1 MFAMSRIGRI
11 AAIVSLF
18 VVMLAGAGAPAGAA
32 KAGGADN
39 GEYTAPDFAV
49 TLSYDAELWTVDND
63 VSVQENNGRDEL
75 RLINGDTDA
84 VLYLE
89 TYDGYNGKAADC
101 IDSAVS
107 EVTGDAK
114 TTPIEDRR
122 GNKIAGSKKGVTWAA
137 YSYKDTDGAKLAT
150 FVECRALPKAA
161 GVFVASLLTTQD
173 DFNSDYLDVQDI
185 LDTVDLGGSASA
197 GKTNSGK
204 TGPGGSDSNTSP
216 TATAGGTNSTQ
227 GSGTQVGDYLT
238 IAVPDDWTVKPF
250 ASDSFSEGG
259 AQIFN
264 LTALTSISLFTVSPE
279 IATMGIEK
287 MLDTYAGISSKSL
300 GEDVVPATFQDG
312 TDAKEIK
319 GNAGYAYYLF
329 TEAGISNVLYVNI
342 QVMDDGRAIVFA
354 ATGPQQL
361 FDQVY
366 KDSLQPMLDSL
377 TYLG

>member
-1 MFAMSRIGRI
+1 MLTVSRIGRI
-11 AAIVSLF
+11 AAMVSLF
-18 VVMLAGAGAPAGAA
+18 VVMLAGPGSSAGAT
-32 KAGGADN
+32 KATGADN
-39 GEYTAPDFAV
+39 GEYTAPDFTV
-49 TLSYDAELWTVDND
+49 SLSYDAELWTVDND

-137 YSYKDTDGAKLAT
+137 YSYIDSDGAKLAT
-150 FVECRALPKAA
+150 YVECRALPNAA
-161 GVFVASLLTTQD
+161 GVFVASLLTSD
-173 DFNSDYLDVQDI
+173 EDFNNDYLDVQDI
-185 LDTVDLGGSASA
+185 LDTVDLGGTASA
-197 GKTNSGK
+197 GNANGGK
-204 TGPGGSDSNTSP
+204 PGPGGGGNPTP
-216 TATAGGTNSTQ
+216 TATAGGTNSSQ

-238 IAVPDDWTVKPF
+238 IAVPDDWTVNPF
-250 ASDSFSEGG
+250 AADSFSEGG

-264 LTALTSISLFTVSPE
+264 LTALTYISLFTVSPE
-279 IATMGIEK
+279 IAAMGIEK

-312 TDAKEIK
+312 AEAKEIK
-319 GNAGYAYYLF
+319 ENAGYAYYLF
-329 TEAGISNVLYVNI
+329 TDGAGISNVLYVNI

-361 FDQVY
+361 FDQVF
-366 KDSLQPMLDSL
+366 KDSLQPMMDSL
-377 TYLG
+377 VYLG

>member
-1 MFAMSRIGRI
+1 M
-11 AAIVSLF
+11 
-18 VVMLAGAGAPAGAA
+18 
-32 KAGGADN
+32 
-39 GEYTAPDFAV
+39 
-49 TLSYDAELWTVDND
+49 
-63 VSVQENNGRDEL
+63 
-75 RLINGDTDA
+75 
-84 VLYLE
+84 
-89 TYDGYNGKAADC
+89 
-101 IDSAVS
+101 
-107 EVTGDAK
+107 
-114 TTPIEDRR
+114 
-122 GNKIAGSKKGVTWAA
+122 
-137 YSYKDTDGAKLAT
+137 
-150 FVECRALPKAA
+150 
-161 GVFVASLLTTQD
+161 
-173 DFNSDYLDVQDI
+173 
-185 LDTVDLGGSASA
+185 
-197 GKTNSGK
+197 
-204 TGPGGSDSNTSP
+204 
-216 TATAGGTNSTQ
+216 
-227 GSGTQVGDYLT
+227 